1 MSNYAVMSHILVDE
15 RVFQF
20 LTSSKRKSIMNVA
33 VNGGA
38 VLFGRCTNKLILFSA
53 RHLY

>member
-33 VNGGA
+33 VDVGWPCSVGA
-38 VLFGRCTNKLILFSA
+38 QIN
-53 RHLY
+53 